1 MNFDK
6 DYNREEKINL
16 AKKKVINNLNLFYFS
31 LILL

>member
-16 AKKKVINNLNLFYFS
+16 AKKKVINNLNLFSFS